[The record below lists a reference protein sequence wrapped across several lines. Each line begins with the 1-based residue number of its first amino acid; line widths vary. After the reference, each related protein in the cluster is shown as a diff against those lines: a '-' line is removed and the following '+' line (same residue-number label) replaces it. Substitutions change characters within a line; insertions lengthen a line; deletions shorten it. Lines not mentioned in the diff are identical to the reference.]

1 MSTTHTTV
9 TTAGQTHSSQNRHIK
24 RLIEVY
30 HSGSGTDR
38 PTVPYDMFKLASIA
52 YLKENNE
59 VVGTLATNEEFR
71 DELFNFIEDIYK
83 SDQLKTLVKQ
93 YSTTT
98 TQ

>member
-1 MSTTHTTV
+1 MSTTQTTV
-9 TTAGQTHSSQNRHIK
+9 TTAGQSHSSQNIHIK

-30 HSGSGTDR
+30 HSGKDR

-59 VVGTLATNEEFR
+59 VVGTLAANEEFR